1 MLGCK
6 MTGLRPVFSYA
17 AFLGTVV
24 ALAFTLAS
32 CVFSDK
38 NVNKDPQDNFLNFSP
53 VKNGG
58 QITTAATLGPDDVFE
73 IRVYKEPDLSGIY
86 RVDTDGFIVFPM
98 LGKVKVEG
106 MTPNKVSEY
115 LEKHLANYLVNPYV
129 SVYIKEFNSKKI
141 FVFGQVGKPG
151 TFRYEDNMT
160 IIQAVTLAGGL
171 TPRSASNRTIVTRI
185 IEGKEYQVVVPVKDI
200 GEGKKKNFLLIPG
213 DIVFV
218 PDALF

>member
-6 MTGLRPVFSYA
+6 MTGRRPVFSYIGLFGA
-17 AFLGTVV
+17 AL
-24 ALAFTLAS
+24 AIAFTLAS

-38 NVNKDPQDNFLNFSP
+38 NVNKDTQDNFLNFTP
-53 VKNGG
+53 AKNGS

-73 IRVYKEPDLSGIY
+73 VRVYKEPDLSGIY

-106 MTPNKVSEY
+106 LTPNKVSEY
-115 LEKHLANYLVNPYV
+115 LERHLANYLVNPYV

-141 FVFGQVGKPG
+141 FIFGQVGKPG

-160 IIQAVTLAGGL
+160 IIQAITLAGGL

-200 GEGKKKNFLLIPG
+200 GEGKKKNFMLIPG
-213 DIVFV
+213 DIIFV